1 MNELVT
7 SLLFQTSGRKKLY
20 KREEI
25 REMILRTVSLIQEQ
39 ELSRMT
45 AQSID
50 KPTYSTKAKVYGS
63 DARFAEL
70 YSGE

>member
-1 MNELVT
+1 
-7 SLLFQTSGRKKLY
+7 
-20 KREEI
+20 
-25 REMILRTVSLIQEQ
+25 MILRTVSLIQEQ